1 MTTEESRLLVIIVLA
16 AVVVAG
22 LGFAWL
28 AVRGRQRLREL
39 AYQERIAMIEKGL
52 VPSPETDPAR
62 FEALM
67 APPRPPSLKAQRY
80 RGAGVILTGL
90 GVAQI
95 VLLGFVVPQIRGI
108 AVGVGGAVMVIGLTM
123 LANGL
128 LIASDEREGSPRNTP
143 PRG

>member
-1 MTTEESRLLVIIVLA
+1 MTTEESRVLVTTVLA
-16 AVVVAG
+16 AVMVAG

-52 VPSPETDPAR
+52 VPSPEADPAR
-62 FEALM
+62 FDSLM
-67 APPRPPSLKAQRY
+67 GPPRPPSLKAQRY
-80 RGAGVILTGL
+80 RGAGVMLTGL
-90 GVAQI
+90 GIAQI
-95 VLLGFVVPQIRGI
+95 VLLAFVVPELRGI
-108 AVGVGGAVMVIGLTM
+108 AVGVGGAVVVFGLTM